1 MNELAILGL
10 LKDQDMHGYEL
21 RKRITE
27 LGGSRATMSFGS
39 LYPALG
45 RLEKAGYVKAV
56 TSASRPAIPPAPMS
70 GSLAGELAAF
80 RAQRRL
86 ATAARRSNRGGR
98 GKKVYGLTDRGAEH
112 LHELLVDADVSDD
125 RDFSL
130 RLTFF
135 LTLTPTERLALL
147 RHRRD
152 VLLRRREEGRRVT
165 KSGHLNRY
173 LRSFLERDTE
183 SITADLDWLDRT
195 IAAEQAAI
203 DGDDIP
209 SEDGTTPDESN
220 ERGRNR

>member
-21 RKRITE
+21 RKQLGE

-45 RLEKAGYVKAV
+45 RLESAGYVKAV
-56 TSASRPAIPPAPMS
+56 TSTTRPATPPSPMS

-80 RAQRRL
+80 RAHRR
-86 ATAARRSNRGGR
+86 TQPARRGGR
-98 GKKVYGLTDRGAEH
+98 GKKVYGLTDQGAER

-125 RDFSL
+125 RDFAL

-135 LTLTPTERLALL
+135 LTLSPTERIALL

-152 VLLRRREEGRRVT
+152 VLVRRRDEGQQVT
-165 KSGHLNRY
+165 RSGRLNRY

-183 SITADLDWLDRT
+183 TITADIDWLDRT
-195 IAAEQAAI
+195 IATEQARDDHGEPTSSDRGDS
-203 DGDDIP
+203 DGR
-209 SEDGTTPDESN
+209 ESH
-220 ERGRNR
+220 R

>member
-21 RKRITE
+21 RKRLGE

-45 RLEKAGYVKAV
+45 RLESAGYVKAV
-56 TSASRPAIPPAPMS
+56 TSTTRAATPPSPMS

-80 RAQRRL
+80 RAHRR
-86 ATAARRSNRGGR
+86 TQPARRSGGGR
-98 GKKVYGLTDRGAEH
+98 GKKVYGLTDQGAER
-112 LHELLVDADVSDD
+112 LHELMVDADVSDD
-125 RDFSL
+125 RDFAL

-135 LTLTPTERLALL
+135 LTLSPTERISLL

-152 VLLRRREEGRRVT
+152 VLVRRRDEGQQVT
-165 KSGHLNRY
+165 GSGRLNRY

-183 SITADLDWLDRT
+183 TITADIDWLDRT
-195 IAAEQAAI
+195 IATEQAR
-203 DGDDIP
+203 DDHGEPTPGDRGD
-209 SEDGTTPDESN
+209 SDER
-220 ERGRNR
+220 EPHR